1 MDRLAD
7 TEPMNALAPIAF
19 LQSTD
24 LMRRS
29 VRSAGP
35 GGTGLDGAAAS
46 PVAPERPGG
55 IATLLRRSRRRAA
68 RQSGSDQCSIVAAP
82 RKPARA

>member
-1 MDRLAD
+1 
-7 TEPMNALAPIAF
+7 MNALAPIA
-19 LQSTD
+19 LVQSTD

-29 VRSAGP
+29 VRGAGP
-35 GGTGLDGAAAS
+35 DRAGLHGAAAS

-55 IATLLRRSRRRAA
+55 LATLLRRSRRRAA
-68 RQSGSDQCSIVAAP
+68 RQSGSDQCSMVPAR

>member
-1 MDRLAD
+1 
-7 TEPMNALAPIAF
+7 MNALAPIAL

-29 VRSAGP
+29 VRSAGH
-35 GGTGLDGAAAS
+35 GGPGLDGAPAS
-46 PVAPERPGG
+46 RVAPERPGG
-55 IATLLRRSRRRAA
+55 ISTLPRRSRGRAA
-68 RQSGSDQCSIVAAP
+68 RQPGSDQCSIVAAP

>member
-1 MDRLAD
+1 
-7 TEPMNALAPIAF
+7 MNALAPIAL

-35 GGTGLDGAAAS
+35 GGPGLDGAGPRP

-55 IATLLRRSRRRAA
+55 ISTLPAALARAA
-68 RQSGSDQCSIVAAP
+68 PRVRPGSDQCSIVAAP

>member
-7 TEPMNALAPIAF
+7 TEPMNALAPIAL

-24 LMRRS
+24 LVRRS

-35 GGTGLDGAAAS
+35 GG
-46 PVAPERPGG
+46 V
-55 IATLLRRSRRRAA
+55 ATLLRRSRRSAA